1 VSEAEEAAV
10 AAPINSAAGT
20 ISMKKKA
27 VRTDSESD
35 LAAVLAE
42 SLKRKQ
48 ELDLLMTSDPHRLF
62 LLSLLD
68 DFKKIPHERKADVKI
83 SMINSIRSASLVQ
96 RPAPPPPPPRPPPPH
111 QYRNNYTSH
120 SVYATAS
127 SQPLN
132 VDPIHPQNVTIST
145 PSTSRQS
152 ANNPISDIDS
162 VCSPTSSD
170 SSTHSNLY

>member
-68 DFKKIPHERKADVKI
+68 DFKKIPHNDK
-83 SMINSIRSASLVQ
+83 RS
-96 RPAPPPPPPRPPPPH
+96 R
-111 QYRNNYTSH
+111 
-120 SVYATAS
+120 
-127 SQPLN
+127 
-132 VDPIHPQNVTIST
+132 
-145 PSTSRQS
+145 
-152 ANNPISDIDS
+152 
-162 VCSPTSSD
+162 
-170 SSTHSNLY
+170 

>member
-1 VSEAEEAAV
+1 
-10 AAPINSAAGT
+10 
-20 ISMKKKA
+20 
-27 VRTDSESD
+27 
-35 LAAVLAE
+35 
-42 SLKRKQ
+42 
-48 ELDLLMTSDPHRLF
+48 MTSDPDRLF

-96 RPAPPPPPPRPPPPH
+96 RPAPPPPH

-120 SVYATAS
+120 SVYANAS
-127 SQPLN
+127 SQPIH

-152 ANNPISDIDS
+152 ANNPISDIES

-170 SSTHSNLY
+170 SSTHSNLS

>member
-1 VSEAEEAAV
+1 VTEAEEAAV
-10 AAPINSAAGT
+10 AAPINSAVGT
-20 ISMKKKA
+20 ISRKRKA
-27 VRTDSESD
+27 ARTDSESD

-48 ELDLLMTSDPHRLF
+48 ELDLLMTSDPDRLF

-68 DFKKIPHERKADVKI
+68 DFKKIPHERKAHVKI
-83 SMINSIRSASLVQ
+83 SMINSITNASLVQ

-111 QYRNNYTSH
+111 QYPNNYTSQ

-127 SQPLN
+127 SQPLHVN
-132 VDPIHPQNVTIST
+132 PIHPQNVTISI

-152 ANNPISDIDS
+152 ANNSISDIDS

-170 SSTHSNLY
+170 SSTYSNQY